1 MFNKK
6 AKQNQDF
13 TDKWLID
20 LEIQLERLESL
31 LATFSTQQVN
41 THNRV
46 VAIDYTLEIHE
57 MDLEYLKAN
66 MKTKKK
72 GNK

>member
-46 VAIDYTLEIHE
+46 VAMDYTLEIHE

>member
-46 VAIDYTLEIHE
+46 VAMDYTLEIHE

-66 MKTKKK
+66 MKTQKK

>member
-46 VAIDYTLEIHE
+46 VAMDYTLEIHE
-57 MDLEYLKAN
+57 MDIEYLKAN